1 MDLGGRGNRHGAVEW
16 RDPASGGRWRMGPEW
31 AAALERGR
39 RASVG
44 RSTRTRAERSEA
56 VPTTYGWGASAVGHQ
71 PTTHSRCPIRN
82 SAQLRR
88 LATTRAAHAGPTP
101 GALQFVPPTF
111 IAHATLT
118 LNQRGTKNYGFRIW
132 ATHIFLERLYG
143 LHNGL
148 VKIWSKFHNFGSD
161 MK

>member
-1 MDLGGRGNRHGAVEW
+1 MAGGGWDR
-16 RDPASGGRWRMGPEW
+16 S
-31 AAALERGR
+31 GR
-39 RASVG
+39 RRSSEGEGRASDGAHG
-44 RSTRTRAERSEA
+44 RVRREA
-56 VPTTYGWGASAVGHQ
+56 KRYLLPTGASAVGHQ

-101 GALQFVPPTF
+101 GALQFVPPKF